1 MLEPRYQPTPEKY
14 IGKSISQTLSENLFA
29 PSNLITTN
37 CRKYIIKLKLIPNQ
51 DLSRERAAQNIFLF
65 LFRCSTQLCSKDI
78 GIENIFHTMSDFM

>member
-51 DLSRERAAQNIFLF
+51 DLSRERAAQKIFPVF
-65 LFRCSTQLCSKDI
+65 VSMFHSTLLKRHW
-78 GIENIFHTMSDFM
+78 N